1 MGCWLA
7 WSRLLEREANAAAAD
22 SSKTGAQG
30 GSRAGHTSTGLDSVL
45 GSHCCISGASDA
57 LGEPTLQYFL
67 RVRDREPLFLS
78 LALLHSPVVLLYQ
91 ISHVICGSLK
101 SPAPSAI
108 HSHRSLSPFV
118 FTPHFIHIVSTGVHS
133 LFPEEMWE
141 LFFFNLRCRYSL
153 IVPCVLH

>member
-7 WSRLLEREANAAAAD
+7 WSRLLEREVNAAAAD

-45 GSHCCISGASDA
+45 GSHCCISGAGDA
-57 LGEPTLQYFL
+57 LGEPPLQYFL

-101 SPAPSAI
+101 SPAPSAGFPQI
-108 HSHRSLSPFV
+108 PQPICFHPTLYPYSLHWGSFPLPRGNV
-118 FTPHFIHIVSTGVHS
+118 GIV
-133 LFPEEMWE
+133 
-141 LFFFNLRCRYSL
+141 FFNLRCRYSL